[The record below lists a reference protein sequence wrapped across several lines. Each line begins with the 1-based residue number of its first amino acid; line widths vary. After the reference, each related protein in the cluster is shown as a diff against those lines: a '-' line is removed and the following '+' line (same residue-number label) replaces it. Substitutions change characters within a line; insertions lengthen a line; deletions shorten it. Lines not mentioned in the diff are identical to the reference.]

1 MQVSHLG
8 HATLLIES
16 DSARIL
22 VDPGA
27 LSDDWHGQS
36 DLALVVVT
44 HQHADHVDVH
54 RLPDLLAANPGA
66 RLMGDAATMAMLADH
81 DITGSALASDEQ
93 VRIAD
98 LTVTGHA
105 TSHALIHRRIPQ
117 ISNLGVVI
125 EQDAGARILH
135 PGDALEVTP
144 AVDVVALPTAAPWAS
159 IAMLADWA
167 NDVGAANMVP
177 IHDGLLSPAGRAI
190 HLRLLQELADDTQMA
205 DLSDGSRLT
214 L

>member
-8 HATLLIES
+8 HATLLVES

-36 DLALVVVT
+36 GLALVVVT
-44 HQHADHVDVH
+44 HQHADHVDVD
-54 RLPDLLAANPGA
+54 RLPHLLAANPEA

-81 DITGSALASDEQ
+81 DITGSALVTDER
-93 VRIAD
+93 VRVGD

-105 TSHALIHRRIPQ
+105 TSHATIHRRIPQ

-144 AVDVVALPTAAPWAS
+144 AVDVVALPTSAPWAS
-159 IAMLADWA
+159 IAMLADWVNA
-167 NDVGAANMVP
+167 VGAPNMVP